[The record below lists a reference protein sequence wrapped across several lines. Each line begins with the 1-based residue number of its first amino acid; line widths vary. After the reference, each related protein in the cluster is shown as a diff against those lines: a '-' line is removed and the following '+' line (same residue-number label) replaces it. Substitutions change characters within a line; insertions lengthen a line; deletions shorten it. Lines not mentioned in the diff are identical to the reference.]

1 MPSPNERFD
10 RASNSAPYK
19 PQSRAL
25 NPLDVVIA
33 PGWNVR
39 NANSAESKDHIA
51 ALKLAIIT
59 NGYDQTKPISVKY
72 DRVTGVSTLVDGEC
86 RLTAC
91 QQIRNEGQ
99 EIWIPAVVTDG
110 DEAQLTVESIAG
122 NAGKQLTQWE
132 IGEGCRRLLRFGK
145 TTEWIAASICKSLRY
160 VTDAIA
166 LSNVSLEAKS
176 MMASGQVT
184 PARVL
189 QEVHEHGDEAVEV
202 LKEAVA
208 ASVEP
213 AAIEPQATAK
223 PAKKV
228 KPTKAKPLARKKAPS
243 AKVVSVE
250 SALKLADD
258 LARHT
263 IKDDWTFEQLEK
275 QAQAYL
281 QARGIEI

>member
-1 MPSPNERFD
+1 M
-10 RASNSAPYK
+10 
-19 PQSRAL
+19 
-25 NPLDVVIA
+25 IA

-39 NANSAESKDHIA
+39 DVNSAESKEHIA
-51 ALKLAIIT
+51 SLKLAILT

-72 DRVTGVSTLVDGEC
+72 DRVTGVSTLVDGQC

-91 QQIRNEGQ
+91 QQIRNDGQ

-145 TTEWIAASICKSLRY
+145 SPEWIAASICKSLRY

-176 MMASGQVT
+176 MMAAGQVT

-189 QEVHEHGDEAVEV
+189 QEVKEHGDEAVEV

-208 ASVEP
+208 EAVESS
-213 AAIEPQATAK
+213 AIEPQATAK

-228 KPTKAKPLARKKAPS
+228 KPAKAKPLARKKAPS
-243 AKVVSVE
+243 AKVASVE

-258 LARHT
+258 LARHS

-281 QARGIEI
+281 QARGIEL

>member
-1 MPSPNERFD
+1 MIVPGERFD
-10 RASNSAPYK
+10 RSQAGVAYK

-25 NPLDVVIA
+25 NPLDVVIV

-39 NANSAESKDHIA
+39 DVNSAESKEHIA
-51 ALKLAIIT
+51 ALKLAILT

-72 DRVTGVSTLVDGEC
+72 DRVTGVSTLVDGQC

-91 QQIRNEGQ
+91 QQIRNDGQ

-145 TTEWIAASICKSLRY
+145 SPEWIAASICKSLRY

-176 MMASGQVT
+176 MMAAGQVT

-189 QEVHEHGDEAVEV
+189 QEVKEIGVDAAIEH
-202 LKEAVA
+202 LKEAVKDLPDEP
-208 ASVEP
+208 EP
-213 AAIEPQATAK
+213 AQD
-223 PAKKV
+223 
-228 KPTKAKPLARKKAPS
+228 KPTRKKASKAKPLARKKAPS
-243 AKVVSVE
+243 AK
-250 SALKLADD
+250 SASLDAALSMADEIAKILVDEDDTIDKAINLAKKYIKL
-258 LARHT
+258 RR
-263 IKDDWTFEQLEK
+263 I
-275 QAQAYL
+275 
-281 QARGIEI
+281 

>member
-39 NANSAESKDHIA
+39 DVSSAESKEHIA
-51 ALKLAIIT
+51 ALKLAILT

-91 QQIRNEGQ
+91 QQIRNDGQ

-145 TTEWIAASICKSLRY
+145 STEWIAASICKSLRY

-176 MMASGQVT
+176 MMAAGQVT

-189 QEVHEHGDEAVEV
+189 QEVKDHGDEAVDV

-208 ASVEP
+208 EAVESS
-213 AAIEPQATAK
+213 AIEPQATAK

-228 KPTKAKPLARKKAPS
+228 KPAKPLARKKAPS
-243 AKVVSVE
+243 AKSASVDKVLE
-250 SALKLADD
+250 LADA
-258 LARHT
+258 LAQM
-263 IKDDWTFEQLEK
+263 IVAEEQSYDDVI
-275 QAQAYL
+275 QAAQHYL
-281 QARGIEI
+281 KIRNVQN

>member
-1 MPSPNERFD
+1 MIVPGERFD
-10 RASNSAPYK
+10 RSQAGVAYK

-39 NANSAESKDHIA
+39 DVNSTESKEHIA
-51 ALKLAIIT
+51 ALKLAILT

-72 DRVTGVSTLVDGEC
+72 DRVSGVSTLVDGQC

-91 QQIRNEGQ
+91 QQIRNDGQ

-145 TTEWIAASICKSLRY
+145 SSEWIAASICKSLRY

-176 MMASGQVT
+176 MMAAGQVT

-189 QEVHEHGDEAVEV
+189 QEVKDHGDEAVEV

-208 ASVEP
+208 EGVEP
-213 AAIEPQATAK
+213 AEIETQATAT
-223 PAKKV
+223 PAKMV

-243 AKVVSVE
+243 AKVASVE

-258 LARHT
+258 LARHS
-263 IKDDWTFEQLEK
+263 IEDDWTFEQLEK

-281 QARGIEI
+281 QARGIEL